1 MPHSPL
7 NKGHE
12 ANKDSIASSK
22 AWKAHKEAYLKK
34 PGGLEEYNREKGE
47 FYYSPKHGKLRLIP
61 TDDAEV
67 KDKSGI
73 EKWQLAP
80 DRKSSALNQVSEV
93 EKRRQERE
101 ADEPGETPDR
111 APSARSRAGDQ
122 GMTTTIRMNREFG
135 PAFVIVRNGIEIDAA
150 HRREDAEAFAAKK
163 IDREELARRNA
174 EIEAPWDAQ
183 NAASSE
189 ESE

>member
-1 MPHSPL
+1 
-7 NKGHE
+7 
-12 ANKDSIASSK
+12 
-22 AWKAHKEAYLKK
+22 
-34 PGGLEEYNREKGE
+34 
-47 FYYSPKHGKLRLIP
+47 
-61 TDDAEV
+61 
-67 KDKSGI
+67 
-73 EKWQLAP
+73 
-80 DRKSSALNQVSEV
+80 
-93 EKRRQERE
+93 
-101 ADEPGETPDR
+101 
-111 APSARSRAGDQ
+111 
-122 GMTTTIRMNREFG
+122 MTTTIRMNREFG